1 MNGLPLHL
9 MHRHDRIPKWQH
21 SRQKTNKLHLSIY
34 LFLNGRN
41 KYIFN
46 YLRSEYETV
55 EISHVHTGELV
66 VGAKIGAVIGGTIA
80 HGHVDGGAVHAGAV
94 GLGKHLSSCTL
105 GLHGATDT
113 SHTVEILL
121 HGRRHRGHV
130 RRRRGHGSRC
140 ARRRGHGA
148 PGARWHSCGHLSL
161 FLIAFFLFYFF
172 FNNKHKLFFFIMEI
186 RKAQCPFIVK
196 KLMISM

>member
-1 MNGLPLHL
+1 MY
-9 MHRHDRIPKWQH
+9 RHEGIPKWQH
-21 SRQKTNKLHLSIY
+21 SCQKTNTLHLSIY

-41 KYIFN
+41 KIFN
-46 YLRSEYETV
+46 YLRSKDEAIEV
-55 EISHVHTGELV
+55 GHVHTRELV

-80 HGHVDGGAVHAGAV
+80 HSHVDGGAVHARTV

-105 GLHGATDT
+105 GLHGTIDT
-113 SHTVEILL
+113 SHTIKTLH
-121 HGRRHRGHV
+121 HGRHGRCAMR
-130 RRRRGHGSRC
+130 RRRRGRC
-140 ARRRGHGA
+140 ARRRGHSA

-186 RKAQCPFIVK
+186 RKHNV
-196 KLMISM
+196 LS